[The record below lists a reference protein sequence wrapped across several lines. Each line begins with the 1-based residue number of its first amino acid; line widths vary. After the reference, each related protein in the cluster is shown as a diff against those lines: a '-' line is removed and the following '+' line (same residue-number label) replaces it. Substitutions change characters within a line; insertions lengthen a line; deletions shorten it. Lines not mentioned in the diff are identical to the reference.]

1 MHRAD
6 TYGIISIVDIDKVDF
21 SQVPEE
27 NNDNLRKSLDL
38 SQFVIKW
45 YHGEE
50 PTFII
55 DGSVTPLQTLT
66 HAECLSLMGTSEW
79 SEPDIME

>member
-1 MHRAD
+1 MHGAD
-6 TYGIISIVDIDKVDF
+6 TYGIIAIIDIDKVDF

-27 NNDNLRKSLDL
+27 NNENLRKSLDG

-45 YHGEE
+45 ESKHE

-66 HAECLSLMGTSEW
+66 HEECLALMATPEW
-79 SEPDIME
+79 SEPVE

>member
-6 TYGIISIVDIDKVDF
+6 TYGIIDIAQIDSVDF

-27 NNDNLRKSLDL
+27 NNENLRKSIDG
-38 SQFVIKW
+38 SKFVIKW

-50 PTFII
+50 PTFIT

-66 HAECLSLMGTSEW
+66 HAECLALMATAEW
-79 SEPDIME
+79 SEEIE

>member
-27 NNDNLRKSLDL
+27 NNENLRKSIDG
-38 SQFVIKW
+38 SKFVIKW

-50 PTFII
+50 PTFIT

-66 HAECLSLMGTSEW
+66 HAEALALMATAEW
-79 SEPDIME
+79 SDLIE

>member
-6 TYGIISIVDIDKVDF
+6 TYGIINIVDIDKVDF
-21 SQVPEE
+21 SQISEE
-27 NNDNLRKSLDL
+27 NNENLRKSLDG

-55 DGSVTPLQTLT
+55 DGSVAPLQTLT
-66 HAECLSLMGTSEW
+66 HAECLALMDTPEW
-79 SEPDIME
+79 NEELE